1 MKQGQTPFRTKRGLT
16 LFSKEIVKAAGQADA
31 AEVERLL
38 DRGADPNALYRN
50 YRPLHALIQEKPH
63 AGETAASPRRM
74 KTLDLLLARGA
85 DPEQLGAWPLAKAA
99 IIAAFVGSKEILD
112 RLLDGG
118 AEKTFFVEAVRGDAK
133 AVARKLT
140 KDPSLARARDGGV
153 LTALHCAAGSRL
165 RAKGLIAVATQLLD
179 AGADPN
185 ATARS
190 WAHDVDVAY
199 FACGATGA
207 PMLDLLL
214 SRGADPTKALPS
226 AVWGP
231 HDDLA
236 EMALAYGA
244 SIDAIDG
251 DRPLLHNLIR
261 WGQFSQA
268 TWVLDHGADPNLRG
282 PEGWTALHQAASRG
296 NAKMIQALRRA
307 GARAD
312 VEAEDGRTPKMLAR
326 ELKRPK
332 IAALL

>member
-1 MKQGQTPFRTKRGLT
+1 MKKGQTP
-16 LFSKEIVKAAGQADA
+16 FSKEIVKAAGQADA
-31 AEVERLL
+31 AEVKRLL
-38 DRGADPNALYRN
+38 DRGADPNASYRN

-85 DPEQLGAWPLAKAA
+85 DPEQLGAWPLAKAT
-99 IIAAFVGSKEILD
+99 IIAAFAGSAEIVD
-112 RLLDGG
+112 RLLQRG
-118 AEKTFFVEAVRGDAK
+118 ADKTFFVDAVRGDAK
-133 AVARKLT
+133 AVARKLA
-140 KDPSLARARDGGV
+140 KDPSLATARDGGV
-153 LTALHCAAGSRL
+153 LTALQCAAGSRL
-165 RAKGLIAVATQLLD
+165 RARGLIDVATHLLD

-207 PMLDLLL
+207 PMLELLL
-214 SRGADPTKALPS
+214 ARGADATKALPS

-236 EMALAYGA
+236 EMALTYGA

-261 WGQFSQA
+261 WGQFAQA
-268 TWVLDHGADPNLRG
+268 TWVLEHGADPNLRG
-282 PEGWTALHQAASRG
+282 PEGWTALHQAVSRG
-296 NAKMIQALRRA
+296 NVKMIEALRRA
-307 GARAD
+307 GARLD
-312 VEAEDGRTPKMLAR
+312 IETEDGRTPATLAR
-326 ELKRPK
+326 EMRRPK
-332 IAALL
+332 ITALL